1 MFEMRGSARGLI
13 EGVSVTRYCRRSRDN
28 AHMLVWMVLR
38 WCLFGLIGCVLGSA
52 GMAAAASPVMQEHGA
67 VIERVAQAAGAPAS
81 RPHLFGSVPAVI
93 LKRDQAAQL
102 DEACILPGSETP
114 PDQEAPWLHVKLP
127 HRWSATHPGYRGAMW
142 YRFRVILPQVPAG
155 IWAVYVPRAVM
166 NAQVWVNGM
175 PMAYS
180 GSMTEPVTRNWYV
193 PALVQVPTNV
203 WRAGEN
209 LIQIKVVSGY
219 VSRDGLAPIS
229 VGPLSHLEEPYKL
242 RTMAQVDG
250 TYFANIAM
258 LALGVFMV
266 IVWWRD
272 PDLGAIGFQG
282 AAAMLWS
289 LGNAAWVASRA
300 FLPPAIWERGAF
312 ITMVWSALLMSL
324 FFRRFAGRRSRRF
337 EVFVLVLIAATP
349 VWTYFDFTVE
359 GFAYAFCLVYTVFMV
374 CMVQSIY
381 WLIRH
386 RRRDREWF
394 LGGCALLIP
403 AAAHDLAFQVNL
415 LPFDTIY
422 LLPYISP
429 LMMLCIFYVLAGDYG
444 RSRRTLNRLNG
455 SLADTLAQRELA
467 LRESFERL
475 AELERAQAVSAERS
489 RILQDMHDGVGAH
502 LTSALRQLQ
511 SPPGKPVDLPLV
523 TQTLRDSL
531 DHLKLSIDALS
542 LPPGDVVGL
551 LASLRFRITPRLKAA
566 GLDLVWD
573 VTDLPPWP
581 QGHAPA
587 LRQLQ
592 YILFEGLSNV
602 LQHSG
607 ATSLTLSAKDC
618 GDHLQVSLIDNGR
631 GWNREGEAEG
641 QGLQTM
647 RGRASVIGARIEF
660 LTTPQGGAELRLIL
674 PMPHHKRLDLSSA
687 A

>member
-28 AHMLVWMVLR
+28 VRMGSWKVLR
-38 WCLFGLIGCVLGSA
+38 WCLFGLMACVLGTA
-52 GMAAAASPVMQEHGA
+52 GMAAAASH
-67 VIERVAQAAGAPAS
+67 AG
-81 RPHLFGSVPAVI
+81 GSVLPGSVSAVI
-93 LKRDQAAQL
+93 LQGDQATQL
-102 DEACILPGSETP
+102 DEACILPGSDTP
-114 PDQEAPWLHVKLP
+114 PDQGAPWLHVRLP
-127 HRWSATHPGYRGAMW
+127 HRWSATHPGFRGAMW
-142 YRFRVILPQVPAG
+142 YRFTVFLPHAPTG
-155 IWAVYVPRAVM
+155 IWAVYLPRAVM

-180 GSMTEPVTRNWYV
+180 GSMSEPVTRNWYV
-193 PALVQVPTNV
+193 PALVQVPARV
-203 WRAGEN
+203 WQEGEN

-219 VSRDGLAPIS
+219 ASRDGLAPIQ
-229 VGPLSHLEEPYKL
+229 VGPLAQLEEPYRWRAML
-242 RTMAQVDG
+242 QVDG

-258 LALGVFMV
+258 LALGAFMV
-266 IVWWRD
+266 IVWRRD

-282 AAAMLWS
+282 AAAVLWS
-289 LGNAAWVASRA
+289 LGNAAWVASRS

-312 ITMVWSALLMSL
+312 VTMAWSALLMSL
-324 FFRRFAGRRSRRF
+324 FFQRFVGRRSRRL
-337 EVFVLVLIAATP
+337 EAFVLLLMAAMP
-349 VWTYFDFTVE
+349 VWATFQFTVA
-359 GFAYAFCLVYTVFMV
+359 GCAQAFCVVYTVFMV
-374 CMVQSIY
+374 CMVRAIY

-403 AAAHDLAFQVNL
+403 AAAHDLAFQINL
-415 LPFDTIY
+415 LPFDTVY

-429 LMMLCIFYVLAGDYG
+429 VMMSCIFYVLAGDYG
-444 RSRRTLNRLNG
+444 RSRRALNRLNG
-455 SLADTLAQRELA
+455 SLADTLAQREQA

-511 SPPGKPVDLPLV
+511 SPPGQPVDVSLV

-531 DHLKLSIDALS
+531 DQLKLSIDALS
-542 LPPGDVVGL
+542 LSPGDVVGL
-551 LASLRFRITPRLKAA
+551 LASLRFRIAPRLKAA
-566 GLDLVWD
+566 GLELVWD
-573 VTDLPPWP
+573 VSDLPHWP

-607 ATSLTLSAKDC
+607 ATRLTLSARDG
-618 GDHLQVSLIDNGR
+618 GDHLQVSLIDNGL
-631 GWNREGEAEG
+631 GWHNEGEG

-660 LTTPQGGAELRLIL
+660 LTPPAGGAELRLIL
-674 PMPHHKRLDLSSA
+674 PMQRDGHLDLSSA

>member
-1 MFEMRGSARGLI
+1 
-13 EGVSVTRYCRRSRDN
+13 
-28 AHMLVWMVLR
+28 MVLR
-38 WCLFGLIGCVLGSA
+38 WCLFGLFGCVLSGA
-52 GMAAAASPVMQEHGA
+52 GMSAAAAA
-67 VIERVAQAAGAPAS
+67 
-81 RPHLFGSVPAVI
+81 PAVI
-93 LKRDQAAQL
+93 LQGDQPSKL
-102 DEACILPGSETP
+102 DEACILPGSDTP
-114 PDQEAPWLHVKLP
+114 PGPQDPWLHVHLP
-127 HRWSATHPGYRGAMW
+127 HRWPATHPGYRGAMW
-142 YRFRVILPQVPAG
+142 YRFNVVLAHAPKGV
-155 IWAVYVPRAVM
+155 WAVYLPRAVM
-166 NAQVWVNGM
+166 NAQVWVNGL
-175 PMAYS
+175 PMAYA

-193 PALVQVPTNV
+193 PSLVQVPANV
-203 WRAGEN
+203 WRDGEN
-209 LIQIKVVSGY
+209 IIQIKVVSGY
-219 VSRDGLAPIS
+219 ASRDGLAPIS
-229 VGPLSHLEEPYKL
+229 VGPLSQLEEPYKW
-242 RTMAQVDG
+242 RTLLQVDG

-272 PDLGAIGFQG
+272 PDLRAIGFQG
-282 AAAMLWS
+282 AAAMLWGM
-289 LGNAAWVASRA
+289 GNAAWVAAHA
-300 FLPPAIWERGAF
+300 FLPAAIWERGAF
-312 ITMVWSALLMSL
+312 ITMIWSALLMSL
-324 FFRRFAGRRSRRF
+324 FFRRFAGRSSKRF
-337 EVFVLVLIAATP
+337 DALVLLLIAATP
-349 VWTYFDFTVE
+349 VLSYFQFTVP
-359 GFAYAFCLVYTVFMV
+359 GVALAFCVVYSVFMV

-381 WLIRH
+381 WLVRH

-403 AAAHDLAFQVNL
+403 AAAHDLAFQVGV

-429 LMMLCIFYVLAGDYG
+429 IMMSCIFYVLAGDYG
-444 RSRRTLNRLNG
+444 RSRRALNRLNG

-511 SPPGKPVDLPLV
+511 SPPGHPVDVGLV

-531 DHLKLSIDALS
+531 DQLKLSIDALS

-551 LASLRFRITPRLKAA
+551 LASLRYRITPRLKAS
-566 GLDLVWD
+566 GLELVWD

-607 ATSLTLSAKDC
+607 ATRLTLSAKDG

-631 GWNREGEAEG
+631 GWSREGEG

-647 RGRASVIGARIEF
+647 RGRARVIGARIEF
-660 LTTPQGGAELRLIL
+660 LTTPEGGAELRVIL
-674 PMPHHKRLDLSSA
+674 PMQRDGRLDLSSA

>member
-1 MFEMRGSARGLI
+1 MR
-13 EGVSVTRYCRRSRDN
+13 
-28 AHMLVWMVLR
+28 VWMVLR

-52 GMAAAASPVMQEHGA
+52 GLAAAVSPMAHEHA
-67 VIERVAQAAGAPAS
+67 PRIEPAAHLAAMPAS
-81 RPHLFGSVPAVI
+81 GLPLFGAVPAVI
-93 LKRDQAAQL
+93 LQGEQAAHL
-102 DEACILPGSETP
+102 DEACILPGSDKP
-114 PDQEAPWLHVKLP
+114 PEQEAPWLHVHLP

-142 YRFRVILPQVPAG
+142 YRFRVVLPSVPAS
-155 IWAVYVPRAVM
+155 IWAVYLPRAVM

-180 GSMTEPVTRNWYV
+180 GSMVEPVTRNWYV

-203 WRAGEN
+203 WREGEN

-219 VSRDGLAPIS
+219 ASRDGLAPIS
-229 VGPLSHLEEPYKL
+229 VGPLSQLEEPYKL

-250 TYFANIAM
+250 TYCANIAM
-258 LALGVFMV
+258 LALGAFMV

-300 FLPPAIWERGAF
+300 LLPPAVWERGAF

-337 EVFVLVLIAATP
+337 EAVVLLLIVATP
-349 VWTYFDFTVE
+349 VWAYFEFTVA
-359 GFAYAFCLVYTVFMV
+359 GCARAFALVYAVFMV

-403 AAAHDLAFQVNL
+403 AAAHDLAFQLNW

-429 LMMLCIFYVLAGDYG
+429 LMMICIFYVLAGDYG
-444 RSRRTLNRLNG
+444 RSRRALNRLNG
-455 SLADTLAQRELA
+455 SLADTLAQREVA

-475 AELERAQAVSAERS
+475 AQLERAQAVSAERS

-511 SPPGKPVDLPLV
+511 SPPGRAVDLNLI

-531 DHLKLSIDALS
+531 DQLKLSIDALS

-566 GLDLVWD
+566 GLELVWD
-573 VTDLPPWP
+573 VTDLPAWP

-607 ATSLTLSAKDC
+607 ATRLTLCARDK

-631 GWNREGEAEG
+631 GWSSEGEG

-660 LTTPQGGAELRLIL
+660 LTTPQGGAELRVIL
-674 PMPHHKRLDLSSA
+674 PMQPDTLLDLSSA